1 MKYKLG
7 DITIKEF
14 NSWDRVPRDPVTIGA
29 AIIGGGTA
37 ATGVMLAAQF
47 VVGYLVT
54 TAVTSWVMSALAPK
68 PNFGAAG
75 SSGILVNTRDAAAPQ
90 DFVYGEIRKG
100 GVVTYYETTGDKN
113 KFLHQIIVLAG
124 HELNSIGDIYIN
136 DTVAT
141 LENDYVTTVG
151 TGDDAID
158 YESKIFIK
166 KFTGASGQNVKS
178 TIDAIADFDGP
189 TLPANFR
196 GDGIACL
203 YVRYEYDQDKFPNGV
218 PLITA
223 KVQGKKVLDPRTS
236 TTAYSNNAALCI
248 RDFLTSSYGLNDSA
262 IDDVV
267 FSAAANE
274 CDEDVSLDGGGT
286 EKRYTIN
293 GVIQANRS
301 TGDVLQD
308 LVTACAGTLFWGTG
322 SWKLKVGAYSSP
334 VKTLTLDDLRGPITL
349 DTRITMRDNFNTVS
363 GTFIDADQDWITAD
377 YPTLASSTFKTED
390 GGEEVKLDLPLPYT
404 TSAATAQRLAKLTL
418 FRGREQM
425 TLSADFG
432 LEAMEVEVG
441 DIIAFTN
448 DRYGFDEKE
457 FEVIGWRLAANQ
469 DAGDLRITLTL
480 RETSQAAFSW
490 SAEETAII
498 SNNTNLPIYTAGTQ
512 IFNLSVGEG
521 GRTQSDGT
529 RITTAL
535 LDWDDVESA
544 FIERYEVQWKP
555 TSDSRYSTT
564 FTTNSN
570 IELSPIIDGVE
581 YTFRVR
587 AITVSGF
594 RGDFASVTLTGG
606 GDTTAPS
613 VPTGLSATGGFGY
626 INLSWTNPPQP
637 DFSHVLVYENTT
649 NNSST
654 ATNIARSSGTSYVR
668 ANLNPNS
675 TRYYWLKSVDLS
687 GNTSGFSSVASGTST
702 FVDDADFE
710 DGVRQIFIDA
720 GLDVIEP
727 VSSLP
732 ASGDFTGQQVFL
744 TTDNKIYYWDGN
756 SWETVVAAVDTI
768 NTDDI
773 ADAAITA
780 AKIGSDAV
788 TTAKLANNAVT
799 EAIVA
804 AGAITNT
811 KIGNDAI
818 TTAKIAANAVT
829 ASEIAAGS
837 ITSSEIASN
846 TITAGNIAA
855 GAVTASE
862 IAAGAVTAG
871 KVAASAITADNIAS
885 NAITSA
891 KIAANTITAS
901 DIAANTITGGL
912 LATSGIITSAAQI
925 NSAVVTNAKI
935 ANGAITTA
943 KISDGEVTNAKI
955 GNTIQSSNYSAGS
968 TGWKINKNGDAEFNG
983 VVISRQLR
991 VDNGSQYI
999 GDVGSNSA
1007 DTPQA
1012 KTSIWIETDIN
1023 VNAWGGT
1030 QKSYIVAIGNT
1041 GTVTALTSDVNN
1053 NPTLIKWG
1061 FRGSVVPLTRWSGAA
1076 KLWVQAV
1083 PYIANVTSTN
1093 LTLQWNIYE
1102 VT

>member
-7 DITIKEF
+7 DITVKHW
-14 NSWDRVPRDPVTIGA
+14 NSWDHVPRMPQVFVAAAASAGVSTATLFTIGSMSVS
-29 AIIGGGTA
+29 A
-37 ATGVMLAAQF
+37 ATI
-47 VVGYLVT
+47 VGYLAY
-54 TAVTSWVMSALAPK
+54 TAVTSWAMSALAPK
-68 PNFGAAG
+68 PNFGAAN
-75 SSGILVNTRDAAAPQ
+75 SAGILVNSRDAAAPQ
-90 DFVYGEIRKG
+90 DFVYGEVRKG
-100 GVVTYYETTGDKN
+100 GTVIFYETTGDKN
-113 KFLHQIIVLAG
+113 KYLHQIIALAG
-124 HELNSIGDIYIN
+124 HNVHAIDDIYIN

-141 LENDYVTTVG
+141 LSGNYVTTVG
-151 TGDDAID
+151 TGDDQID
-158 YESKIFIK
+158 YESKIYIK
-166 KFTGASGQNVKS
+166 KFTGTSSQNVK
-178 TIDAIADFDGP
+178 TALDAISDFDGP

-196 GDGIACL
+196 GTGIACL

-223 KVQGKKVLDPRTS
+223 KVRGKKVYDPRTS

-248 RDFLTSSYGLNDSA
+248 RDFIRSSYGL
-262 IDDVV
+262 DDTSTDDTS

-274 CDEDVSLDGGGT
+274 CDENVSLDGGGT

-293 GVIQANRS
+293 GVVRADRA

-308 LVTACAGTLFWGTG
+308 LTTACAGTLFWGTG

-363 GTFIDADQDWITAD
+363 GTFIDKDQDWITAD

-490 SAEETAII
+490 NAEETAII

-535 LDWDDVESA
+535 VDWDDVESA

-626 INLSWTNPPQP
+626 INLSWTNPPQS
-637 DFSHVLVYENTT
+637 DFSHVLIYENTT
-649 NNSST
+649 NNSGT
-654 ATNIARSSGTSYVR
+654 ATNIARSSGSTYVR

-687 GNTSGFSSVASGTST
+687 GNTSGFSSVASGTSS

-744 TTDNKIYYWDGN
+744 TTDSKLYYWDGN
-756 SWETVVAAVDTI
+756 SWETVVP
-768 NTDDI
+768 DI
-773 ADAAITA
+773 ANGSITSTKIDDGAISTPKLATNAVTA
-780 AKIGSDAV
+780 AKIEG
-788 TTAKLANNAVT
+788 
-799 EAIVA
+799 
-804 AGAITNT
+804 G
-811 KIGNDAI
+811 
-818 TTAKIAANAVT
+818 
-829 ASEIAAGS
+829 
-837 ITSSEIASN
+837 
-846 TITAGNIAA
+846 TITGN
-855 GAVTASE
+855 
-862 IAAGAVTAG
+862 
-871 KVAASAITADNIAS
+871 
-885 NAITSA
+885 
-891 KIAANTITAS
+891 KIE
-901 DIAANTITGGL
+901 ANTITGGL

-925 NSAVVTNAKI
+925 DNGVIQNAKI

-943 KISDGEVTNAKI
+943 KIGDGEVTNAKI
-955 GNTIQSSNYSAGS
+955 GNTIQSTNYSAGS
-968 TGWKINKNGDAEFNG
+968 TGWKINKNGSAEFNG
-983 VVISRQLR
+983 VVISRQLQ
-991 VDNGSQYI
+991 VDSGTYSVGN
-999 GDVGSNSA
+999 VGSTGS
-1007 DTPQA
+1007 DTPVEKTPFYI
-1012 KTSIWIETDIN
+1012 KTSIN
-1023 VNAWGGT
+1023 VSAWAGT
-1030 QKSYIVAIGNT
+1030 NKTYLVAIGNT
-1041 GTVTALTSDVNN
+1041 GTVSALTSDVNN
-1053 NPTLIKWG
+1053 YPTTIRWG
-1061 FRGSVVPLTRWSGAA
+1061 FRGDIVPLTQWSGGA
-1076 KLWVQAV
+1076 KLWIKVT
-1083 PYIANVTSTN
+1083 PTISNVTSTS
-1093 LTLQWNIYE
+1093 LTLQWKVYE